1 MDLSRRE
8 LFAATA
14 ATVGAALAACGGG
27 DADPIDAS
35 PPSCTDNGARSI
47 IPYNHGHTLEIPAA
61 DIAAGTERSYDI
73 TGGADH
79 SHTVTLGDAEMATLA
94 TNAGVQ
100 VMSSVGGGH
109 SHTIDL
115 RCR

>member
-8 LFAATA
+8 LLVATA
-14 ATVGAALAACGGG
+14 TGAALTVCGGG
-27 DADPIDAS
+27 GGTDTVDAP
-35 PPSCTDNGARSI
+35 PPSCADNGARSI
-47 IPYNHGHTLEIPAA
+47 IPYNHGHILEIPAA
-61 DIAAGTERSYDI
+61 DIAAGQQRSYDI

-79 SHTVTLGDAEMATLA
+79 SHTVAVTAAEMATLA